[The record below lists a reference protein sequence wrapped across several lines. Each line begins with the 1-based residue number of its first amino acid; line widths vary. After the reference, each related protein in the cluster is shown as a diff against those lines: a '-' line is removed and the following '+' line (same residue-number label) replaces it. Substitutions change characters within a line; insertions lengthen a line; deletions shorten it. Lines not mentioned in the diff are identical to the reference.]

1 MEKFE
6 PKNCCQVFGEGE
18 VLDALPL
25 AMAYVPMQRWEQLY
39 EPAVAL
45 DRGTLF
51 CKLDLPFKGK
61 GAVEDGK

>member
-6 PKNCCQVFGEGE
+6 PQNCCQVFGEGE
-18 VLDALPL
+18 VLDRLPL